1 MSGPVQLRRRLL
13 RFADEP
19 GFCCCHGHGWRG
31 LFLVLVVL
39 VLWLAGGGSTWGQGT
54 REDYARAAGLAER
67 FRGKLV
73 RDGVRPHWFDGGRR
87 FWYRVDEGD
96 GRSSYVL
103 VDADS
108 GERGAAFDESALVS
122 ALVARGVEG
131 VRVGE
136 LDLAGLELDT
146 EVGVMRFRLG
156 GKSWRWSDRT
166 GQLEEGDGGDVL
178 VAASVIPRRS
188 RGNGPE
194 TFLTFA
200 NRTEVEVE
208 VVWLDAE
215 GQRRG
220 YGRIPPGGRR
230 RQHTFAGHAWLVVD
244 AASGVVLAGCEATDE
259 PSILE
264 VVPGMELQLAGPE
277 REQVR
282 RRGEVSP
289 DGRWEAYEQDGN
301 LWVRQLGSAGGESR
315 ALSVDGSAAQPYR
328 NRVVWSPDSS
338 RLLGFRVT
346 PGDVRKV
353 DIVESSP
360 KEGVQPR
367 LLTFDY
373 AKPGDR
379 LEVEEL
385 RLFILDGGEVEQVEV
400 APDDF
405 PNPYELRDFRWSP
418 DGARLS
424 FITIER
430 GHQVVRLLSVDG
442 MTGEVHRVVNEE
454 CETFFDYAHK
464 LFARH
469 LDSRGVVLWMSERSG
484 WNHLYVVDLETGRVK
499 HPVTSG
505 EWVVRSV
512 EHVDEDSGEVWLMAG
527 GVVAGQDPYY
537 LHLVRARLD
546 GSGYE
551 VLTEG
556 DGYHRVQFSPD
567 RRFFIDT
574 WSRVDLPPVSVL
586 RRSVDGTRV
595 AALEEADASGL
606 ERAGWRGPERF
617 VAKGRD
623 GVTDIYGVI
632 YRPLNM
638 VEGRKYPVI
647 EKIYAGPQGAYV
659 PKEFREYD
667 EMQALAELGFIV
679 VQLDGMGTSYRS
691 KAFHDV
697 CWRNLADAGFPD
709 RVSWIRAA
717 AEHEPAM
724 DLERVGIYGGS
735 AGGQNAMRAL
745 LDHGDF
751 YDVAVADCGCHDN
764 RVDKMW
770 WNELWLGW
778 PVGAQ
783 YVESSNV
790 EHAHRLQGKL
800 LLIVGEL
807 DRNVDPAST
816 MQVVDALVKADKDFD
831 LLVIPGTGHG
841 AAETPYG
848 KRRRMDYF
856 VRHLLGVEPRV
867 R

>member
-1 MSGPVQLRRRLL
+1 MEMQPRPL
-13 RFADEP
+13 RFADKP
-19 GFCCCHGHGWRG
+19 RFFRCFGHGGRG
-31 LFLVLVVL
+31 LFFVLVVIGVGL
-39 VLWLAGGGSTWGQGT
+39 GCGGRSWGQGT

-67 FRGKLV
+67 FRGKV
-73 RDGVRPHWFDGGRR
+73 IRDGVRPHWFDGGRR
-87 FWYRVDEGD
+87 FWYRVEEGE
-96 GRSSYVL
+96 GRHSYVV
-103 VDADS
+103 VDAQE
-108 GERGAAFDESALVS
+108 GKRGAAFDEVALVEALS
-122 ALVARGVEG
+122 ASGVEG

-136 LDLAGLELDT
+136 LDLAGLEFGGGGG
-146 EVGVMRFRLG
+146 EMRFRLG
-156 GKSWRWSDRT
+156 GKSWRWVDGMGR
-166 GQLEEGDGGDVL
+166 LEEVEFGGEGEAVG
-178 VAASVIPRRS
+178 SVIPRRS

-200 NRTEVEVE
+200 NRTEAEVE
-208 VVWLDAE
+208 VVWLDSE

-244 AASGVVLAGCEATDE
+244 VESGEVLAGCEATEE
-259 PSILE
+259 PALLE
-264 VVPGMELQLAGPE
+264 VVPGMEVREAEPE
-277 REQVR
+277 RERVR
-282 RRGEVSP
+282 RRGEISP
-289 DGRWEAYEQDGN
+289 DGRWEVYEQDGN
-301 LWVRQLGSAGGESR
+301 LWLRSVEGNVAGSV
-315 ALSVDGSAAQPYR
+315 ALSRDGSAERPYR
-328 NRVVWSPDSS
+328 GRVVWSPDSS

-346 PGDVRKV
+346 PGETRKV
-353 DIVESSP
+353 NIVESSP
-360 KEGVQPR
+360 EEGVQPG

-379 LEVEEL
+379 VDVEEP
-385 RLFILDGGEVEQVEV
+385 RIFILGEGEVREV
-400 APDDF
+400 GVASDDF

-418 DGARLS
+418 DGSS
-424 FITIER
+424 FSFVYIER

-442 MTGEVHRVVNEE
+442 ETGEVRRVVDEE

-464 LFARH
+464 LFVRH
-469 LDSRGVVLWMSERSG
+469 LDSRGEVLWMSERSG
-484 WNHLYVVDLETGRVK
+484 WNHLYVVDALTGGVK
-499 HPVTSG
+499 HPVTTG

-512 EHVDEDSGEVWLMAG
+512 ERVDEERGEVWLMAG

-546 GSGYE
+546 GSGYD

-556 DGYHRVQFSPD
+556 DGFHRVQFSPD

-574 WSRVDLPPVSVL
+574 WSRVDLPPVSEL
-586 RRSVDGTRV
+586 RRSADGMRV
-595 AALEEADASGL
+595 VRLEEADASELVG
-606 ERAGWRGPERF
+606 AGWRGPERF

-638 VEGRKYPVI
+638 ESGRKYPVI

-667 EMQALAELGFIV
+667 DMQALAELGFIV

-709 RVSWIRAA
+709 RVLWIRAA
-717 AEHEPAM
+717 AGHEPAM
-724 DLERVGIYGGS
+724 DLGRVGIYGGS

-751 YDVAVADCGCHDN
+751 YHVAVADCGCHDN

-778 PVGAQ
+778 PVGRQ

-790 EHAHRLQGKL
+790 EHADRLQGKL
-800 LLIVGEL
+800 LLVVGEL

-848 KRRRMDYF
+848 KRRRMDYL
-856 VRHLLGVEPRV
+856 VRHLLGVEPRAK
-867 R
+867 